1 MWDSIRDAAS
11 DSAVVQLG
19 KMMKKKLFESSS
31 EVDEKEQKSHS
42 SDESQRLSD
51 IVENDDVYSFG
62 TVASLEEDF
71 YVVNADEKELIVPLT
86 NSKWNFIKGDKV
98 RIKFRIKCIK

>member
-1 MWDSIRDAAS
+1 MWDSFRDAAS

-31 EVDEKEQKSHS
+31 EVDKKEQKSQS
-42 SDESQRLSD
+42 SDKSKRLSA

-71 YVVNADEKELIVPLT
+71 YIVNVDGRELIVSLT

-98 RIKFRIKCIK
+98 RIK

>member
-1 MWDSIRDAAS
+1 MWDSFRDAAS

-31 EVDEKEQKSHS
+31 EVDEKEQKSKQS
-42 SDESQRLSD
+42 SDKSKRLSA

-71 YVVNADEKELIVPLT
+71 YIVNVDGKELIVSLT

-98 RIKFRIKCIK
+98 RIKCNK